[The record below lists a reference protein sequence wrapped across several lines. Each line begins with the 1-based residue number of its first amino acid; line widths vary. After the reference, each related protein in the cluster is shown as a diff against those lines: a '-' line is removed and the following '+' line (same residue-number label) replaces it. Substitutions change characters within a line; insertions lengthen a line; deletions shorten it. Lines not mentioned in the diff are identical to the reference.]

1 MGKICEVLKI
11 PYHIESFPEN
21 SKVNVRQVEELLM
34 DDPSFSMVA
43 VVHCETSSGVINP
56 VVELGQS
63 IKRLIPSKSLIIIIL
78 NVKLSCCFLFFLR
91 GSTSVKRKNT

>member
-1 MGKICEVLKI
+1 MENGAYGKRMGKICDVLKI

-21 SKVNVRQVEELLM
+21 SKVNVKRVEEVLM

-56 VVELGQS
+56 VVELGQN
-63 IKRLIPSKSLIIIIL
+63 IKRLIPSKSWIHYHS
-78 NVKLSCCFLFFLR
+78 KC
-91 GSTSVKRKNT
+91 